1 MTTDAGGGRDR
12 RGADG
17 ADGAGGARD
26 RTKLDRGS
34 ARFGPQQWRR
44 GERLA
49 LGGRRAAGAAGPGT
63 AAQPAGRRVREPAEA
78 EMRLVWVTGG
88 RR

>member
-1 MTTDAGGGRDR
+1 MTTDAGGRRGR

-17 ADGAGGARD
+17 ADGPGRARG
-26 RTKLDRGS
+26 RTELDRGS
-34 ARFGPQQWRR
+34 ARLGPQQRRR

-49 LGGRRAAGAAGPGT
+49 LGGRRAAGAAGPGA

-78 EMRLVWVTGG
+78 EMRLVWIAGG